1 MVYKLHYFEGL
12 GARVEPARI
21 LLAYGKIPY
30 EMVEIPFEKWPE
42 VKSKYPNEK
51 IPVLELDG
59 KFVPQSIAIMR
70 YFARKLHLL
79 GKDDWEMAQADAF
92 VYTIEDTITALMPD
106 MLIRKIATGQKGE
119 YEKEAAEKLRPFL
132 ERLEKHLKTTN
143 GENLVGN
150 HLTWADLCVADCWKR
165 YGVVV
170 PNLLDDFPAV
180 RRFSDAVYALPGVKE
195 YVAKRNLK
203 TF

>member
-106 MLIRKIATGQKGE
+106 MLIRKIATDHQRRESRWKPLDVGRFVRSR
-119 YEKEAAEKLRPFL
+119 LL
-132 ERLEKHLKTTN
+132 ETL
-143 GENLVGN
+143 
-150 HLTWADLCVADCWKR
+150 
-165 YGVVV
+165 
-170 PNLLDDFPAV
+170 